1 MDPENWQQIEEI
13 YHVALPFGATERDVY
28 LAQVCAGR
36 ADWFTEVKSLL
47 AAHDSLGAF
56 LQQPIFRVG
65 LEMLADE
72 RYEETEVTPAATRSA
87 PLELIGM
94 TLGGRYYIERQLG
107 SGGIGEVYLARDKP
121 ELMSRRVVV
130 KVLQEKALKNE
141 WIVIK
146 FRQEIE
152 AMTRID
158 DPGVVGILD
167 AGALPNGNPY
177 LVMQFVEGRNLRP
190 LIRSDRGMELSDAA
204 HIIQKVGRALTAA
217 HETDVIH
224 RDLKPENIMVRRHAD
239 GTWQVKVIDFG
250 IAKVRHSL
258 IAPSTVTD
266 KVAGT
271 ANYMSPEQLQGK
283 KITAASDVYTLG
295 VIAYEMFTGR
305 RPFNPETVFQL
316 VEMQKAG
323 VPVDPQALRP
333 ALPVAARNAILK
345 SLSYR
350 AADRYQIARDFGDA
364 LAQAVLEYEDDVS
377 TWEQPVAGVLP
388 LPQVAKNQLK
398 ESLAV
403 SEMASEKTR
412 PAVPVAPASRKVGFG
427 VLAASLI
434 LALIGLGV
442 WRYAF
447 RSAPAD
453 AGPAKAIPANAIPV
467 IQAPPRPLHYWL
479 TVQMKD
485 RKNNS
490 FSTPF
495 RSIGSEV
502 FNNGSKLSFHFEA
515 PQPGFLYVINE
526 GPGAN
531 GTTAWSVL
539 FPNPSDNHGSAQ
551 VSAQQKI
558 DTYSFP
564 LDEHEGTETQWI
576 VWAATA
582 VPELEALYRA
592 AFPDKGRVLDVGR
605 QQFLKEFLEQQK
617 VQPQEVTREQAGQPH
632 ATISSSREVWSFPLE
647 ISHRD
652 YR

>member
-1 MDPENWQQIEEI
+1 MDSENWQQIEKI
-13 YHVALPFGATERDVY
+13 YHVALPFSATERDAY

-36 ADWFTEVKSLL
+36 ADLFTEVESLL
-47 AAHDSLGAF
+47 AAHDSLGTF
-56 LQQPIFRVG
+56 LQQPIFQVG

-72 RYEETEVTPAATRSA
+72 RFEETEVVPAPTPAA

-94 TLGGRYYIERQLG
+94 TLGGRYYIERQLD

-177 LVMQFVEGRNLRP
+177 LVMQFVEGQNLRP
-190 LIRSDRGMELSDAA
+190 LIRPDRGMELDDAA
-204 HIIQKVGRALTAA
+204 HIIQKVARALTAA
-217 HETDVIH
+217 HDNDVIH

-283 KITAASDVYTLG
+283 KITATSDVYALG
-295 VIAYEMFTGR
+295 VIAYEMLTGR

-316 VEMQKAG
+316 SEMQKAG
-323 VPVDPQALRP
+323 VPIDPKALRP

-350 AADRYQIARDFGDA
+350 AADRYPIARDFGDA
-364 LAQAVLEYEDDVS
+364 LAQSVLEHEDEVS
-377 TWEQPVAGVLP
+377 TWEQPIAGFKP
-388 LPQVAKNQLK
+388 LPHDAKNRPE
-398 ESLAV
+398 ESAAV
-403 SEMASEKTR
+403 SDIANEKTR
-412 PAVPVAPASRKVGFG
+412 PAVRVSPATRGVGFG
-427 VLAASLI
+427 VLAASLM

-447 RSAPAD
+447 RAAPANS
-453 AGPAKAIPANAIPV
+453 IPGNPIPV
-467 IQAPPRPLHYWL
+467 NQAPPRPLDYWL

-485 RKNNS
+485 KKNGS

-495 RSIGSEV
+495 QSIGSEV

-515 PQPGFLYVINE
+515 PQTGFLYIINE

-531 GTTAWSVL
+531 DATAWYVL

-551 VSAQQKI
+551 VSAHQKI

-582 VPELEALYRA
+582 VPELEAIYRA
-592 AFPDKGRVLDVGR
+592 AFPDKGRVLNAGR
-605 QQFLKEFLEQQK
+605 QQFLKEFLEQQR
-617 VQPQEVTREQAGQPH
+617 VQPQEVTREQAGRPH
-632 ATISSSREVWSFPLE
+632 ATISNPREAWSFPLE